1 MLNNSEQEMK
11 IACLLHCGDE
21 LSQARFLKECT
32 PEKILSY
39 IDWSD
44 DEIDSLQKDCNDK
57 DDRIANLED
66 VVADLQRELE
76 ASENKLSTLKADITI
91 LYNKY

>member
-21 LSQARFLKECT
+21 LAQARFLKECT
-32 PEKILSY
+32 PEKILAY